1 MSVRRKHVDN
11 NNMWAV
17 DREGISGGL
26 LLLWNDKIKVNVLS
40 WSKGHIHAILA
51 GQNFLPWFFT
61 GFYGHPVPSLRSQSW
76 DLLQKLEKD
85 IYGAW
90 ICGGDFNE
98 IVGNEE
104 KFGGMQRSYVA
115 MNNFKE
121 VLNEC
126 KLIDFGKVKGEMT
139 WRNDVVMERLDR
151 CLCNWEWL
159 NIFPNAKVSV
169 LDWWCS
175 DHRPLKHSHVSS
187 GKLKRRVRLKV
198 NFGSK
203 GIVISHLFFAA
214 DTLVFMEANRNENT
228 SRDKFEVFVAIS
240 WQIWI
245 SRNKV
250 LHGEKIPNVE
260 DLVEW
265 CYGYVADFR
274 KQCEPITEKY
284 EVVTSKWDPPLH
296 NCLKINVDASISA
309 GGVGCGVAA
318 VLRDECG
325 KVIQGRS
332 VYFHRAYKP
341 LVAELYAI
349 KEGIL
354 LAKDLDISN
363 FSVESDCA
371 NALLPSVIKQVVAKK
386 SGSFVRKKAKNLGA
400 SIRNKGDVEMDEVV
414 KDLLQIIMAKN
425 EDENIVK

>member
-1 MSVRRKHVDN
+1 MVFNEDDAQLILSIPT
-11 NNMWAV
+11 
-17 DREGISGGL
+17 EG
-26 LLLWNDKIKVNVLS
+26 WEVNDKIIWHYTKNGECNVKSGYKIANQDRLATESSNMKESENWWSAIWKLNVSPKVKQFLWKVSHCWLPTNYNLSCRGVHSSASFFRCNKAPKEDILHALWLCPKNIDVWKRSGFWKLIKKYHCFDIVTFMSNVLQ
-40 WSKGHIHAILA
+40 H
-51 GQNFLPWFFT
+51 
-61 GFYGHPVPSLRSQSW
+61 
-76 DLLQKLEKD
+76 
-85 IYGAW
+85 
-90 ICGGDFNE
+90 
-98 IVGNEE
+98 
-104 KFGGMQRSYVA
+104 
-115 MNNFKE
+115 
-121 VLNEC
+121 
-126 KLIDFGKVKGEMT
+126 
-139 WRNDVVMERLDR
+139 
-151 CLCNWEWL
+151 
-159 NIFPNAKVSV
+159 
-169 LDWWCS
+169 
-175 DHRPLKHSHVSS
+175 
-187 GKLKRRVRLKV
+187 
-198 NFGSK
+198 
-203 GIVISHLFFAA
+203 
-214 DTLVFMEANRNENT
+214 T

-371 NALLPSVIKQVVAKK
+371 NASVDSPSSTSEHKVQTGLVD
-386 SGSFVRKKAKNLGA
+386 R
-400 SIRNKGDVEMDEVV
+400 
-414 KDLLQIIMAKN
+414 
-425 EDENIVK
+425 